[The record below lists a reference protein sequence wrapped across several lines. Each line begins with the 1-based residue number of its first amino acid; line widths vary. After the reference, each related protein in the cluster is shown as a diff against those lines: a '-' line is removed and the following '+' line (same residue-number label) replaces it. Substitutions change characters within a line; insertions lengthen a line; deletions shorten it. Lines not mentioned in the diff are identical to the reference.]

1 MNAEPELRPH
11 DTDVIIVG
19 AGPVG
24 LSLALELGVRGVD
37 CTVVERRDGS
47 VTVPRMSG
55 VSTRNM
61 EYCRRWG
68 VADEVTNAVWSST
81 QPMDFVYVTDLCGD
95 EISRLQVPSYA
106 ERGVLPFSPEGPCP
120 CPQIYFDPILAE
132 RAMSLA
138 SVTMRYDT
146 QLEGFEQDDDGV
158 TTEITNRTSGDRGF
172 LRSAYLVG
180 CDGPSGVVRPGLGIE
195 LDGLGVVAHSVN
207 VYFRTPDLV
216 SLHDKG
222 WAKFY
227 RLIDDGGCW
236 AELIAIDG
244 IELWRLTVFHEF
256 PSGMDAAAYLRKAVG
271 RDFPFEIIDASP
283 WERRDCVARR
293 YDDGRVF
300 IAGDAAHQNSPT
312 GGLGMHT
319 GINEAGNL
327 AWKLA
332 AVLDGWGGP
341 ELLASYEVECRPIA
355 ARNVEL
361 STAAFRH
368 VTSIPGADAARDVL
382 EDNDP
387 KLGSFTISEQTR
399 TQYCYEDSPIC
410 VADGTPAPA
419 DDGRRFVASARPG
432 TRAPHAWIDGATSTL
447 DLFGA
452 GFVLLR
458 FGAAPP
464 DGAAMS
470 RAAAAL
476 GMPLDIVDVADADI
490 AALYERKLI
499 LVRPDGHVA
508 WRDDAAP
515 ADPRALLEQ
524 VSGHGSRGK
533 LDPS

>member
-1 MNAEPELRPH
+1 MNTEPGSRPH

-68 VADEVTNAVWSST
+68 VADEVKNAVWSST
-81 QPMDFVYVTDLCGD
+81 HPMDFVYVTNLCGD
-95 EISRLQVPSYA
+95 EIARLEVPSYA

-120 CPQIYFDPILAE
+120 CPQIYFDPILAK
-132 RAMSLA
+132 RAASLA
-138 SVTMRYDT
+138 SVTMRYDSR
-146 QLEGFEQDDDGV
+146 LEGFEQDDDGV
-158 TTEITNRTSGDRGF
+158 TAEITDVASGGREPTRG
-172 LRSAYLVG
+172 AYLVG
-180 CDGPSGVVRPGLGIE
+180 CDGPGGVVRPALGIE

-207 VYFRTPDLV
+207 IFFRTPDLV

-256 PSGMDAAAYLRKAVG
+256 SSGMDAEAYLRKAVG
-271 RDFPFEIIDASP
+271 RDFPFDIIDASP
-283 WERRDCVARR
+283 WERRDYLARR
-293 YDDGRVF
+293 YGEGRVF

-319 GINEAGNL
+319 GVGEAGNL

-332 AVLDGWGGP
+332 AMLDGWGGP
-341 ELLASYEVECRPIA
+341 GLLATYETECRPIA

-368 VTSIPGADAARDVL
+368 ITSIPGAEAARETL

-387 KLGSFTISEQTR
+387 KLDSLTISEQTR
-399 TQYCYEDSPIC
+399 TQYCYENSPIC
-410 VADGTPAPA
+410 IADGTPPPP
-419 DDGRRFVASARPG
+419 DTGRFVASARPG
-432 TRAPHAWIDGATSTL
+432 TRAPHAWIDAETSTL
-447 DLFGA
+447 DRLGN

-458 FGAAPP
+458 LGDAPP
-464 DGAAMS
+464 DGAAMA

-490 AALYERKLI
+490 AALYECKLI